1 MSAQNGQT
9 SALLASRQESRFAKV
24 QRSIIDTRT
33 RIDQSMEHR
42 KEGVIAL
49 PPVRATANPDHQQ
62 ENKQLSPLSKWQIQR
77 CSSPSAGFCQ
87 EELVN
92 DWLERNHIRVVQ
104 RLPKMDPTVLTS
116 RGTDVSKYFSFI
128 HPPPFSI
135 KVLSAEDKRSGE
147 NTQRRTAHPE
157 LTSPCPRLLRSQRS
171 DRDAFALNPVIRVGG
186 GYRRLSWKVLD
197 VLPSIGQYDPDFS
210 PGYWCTSCNARLL
223 VTEKVTNSRGKIRT
237 ILATPKRCHKCGTP
251 TMDYQALTG
260 NDLHESVLDTL
271 SRRDSRFIVDHRHF
285 NNARESR
292 SSPKNNARVSPV
304 SSSLDWHDDM
314 ESFRLHMS
322 RQSQIDDELEARYQ
336 VSQIPRSESGDS
348 VFITEPGADIAKIS
362 EPRDVRRAWD
372 DGSDRAEVMKEYE
385 DRSGEWG
392 DAEQTGSC
400 WSDITDRDDDLLSD
414 FEMIEDYDPESGFTV
429 RLRRKTFGETP
440 KASDLIQ
447 GNQDVKG
454 VGRKSKEQRTE
465 IKERKHGHYEEKF
478 ARKEKATS
486 KPKRKR
492 KTSKQIPVDQKTNKP
507 SRSDEVVGDEEEI
520 VNVEQKGTIRDNEV
534 KKYKTSLPRMDS
546 FYTVGLDRRDLVFS
560 SEPVIEVS
568 DEDDFIIN
576 PETRVS
582 GYSLSDPEFIA
593 ANWSS
598 VPRRSGLERRPS
610 KPSPSDQE
618 FEEYSSSM
626 TISPRQQDGYLADS
640 EENADLS
647 SLQAQ
652 IQQAR
657 DEARKNQRKKE
668 ELKEMTRK
676 ESKGRREIVAERS
689 DSRRLSGEGGLNK
702 TPVTNGDWDSDWDS
716 DFSLHVHPLSEP
728 SMSSSEEDHW
738 QQSGKRKTSKTEKQ
752 ERLRK
757 ESDKTVSNAARRKE
771 SRLVDTDQHKG
782 TLKGDAGREEI
793 QQGTAGEIP
802 VRQRKSSRKMI
813 VKPIP
818 KIGSGSESDDI
829 TPRQRM
835 RVPRDEDDLS
845 ESDLIYFTQQFQA
858 PRSRESHGRSTTEDG
873 PVRCR
878 GIDCYRCGAHIS
890 ECQGLC
896 AKCGTMCQ
904 RPGGPCSACRD
915 ICENC
920 NKPRYKC
927 TSACRRL
934 KISEDIEVE
943 EEDGNV
949 GSDDFDGEPTFEQN
963 RKRSL
968 IENSRPEDSSAEK
981 DELYLRR
988 SQSEHAEEINIADQS
1003 QNMQTRR
1010 KERKSRGPPTE
1021 RKKKALNN
1029 VKRVRT
1035 KRNQMFLQVD
1045 EENDLEKEIE
1055 TEMDEEPEA
1064 QEEEDPELSEPLA
1077 KENVPSKP
1085 EPSVYSSNSIR
1096 KAKPSKKVISRTVVY
1111 KEREK
1116 PSKTKPKEAEEEP
1129 EEEDNGSKNDSVVVS
1144 QTPFEETEEIAE
1156 EGPVTVSEETGKD
1169 ELSTE
1174 PRTGEETV
1182 PNRNDSNKDEV
1193 KTDLEETKR
1202 TETKENEEKEK
1213 EMKEKEKKEQERKK
1227 QVVPKVRGVMRVN
1240 AAFKERAE
1248 LAKRLKMVLKEAISD
1263 VIGQADIKTRKDS
1276 TIDYIAQYRLVNRS
1290 HLEMYGRAFTLE
1302 DEDEDGL
1309 ISYEQMLLAL
1319 EGVPSVAGMSRKQLM
1334 FVLQVLELFPGSRI
1348 TFKMF
1353 SVTTALCEKVMT
1365 LDEFVRQLVEEIDL
1379 FELECKLDMF
1389 RKMFFVTGDYS
1400 VNFITADQLRIELKA
1415 GGLNQ
1420 QQENHVIGHILQSTQ
1435 AWEISFLDY
1444 MAYLPLFL
1452 SIHQNICDNALDM
1465 SRDKYRR
1472 HDTT

>member
-1 MSAQNGQT
+1 
-9 SALLASRQESRFAKV
+9 
-24 QRSIIDTRT
+24 
-33 RIDQSMEHR
+33 MEHR
-42 KEGVIAL
+42 KEGMIAL

-135 KVLSAEDKRSGE
+135 KVLSPEDKRSRE
-147 NTQRRTAHPE
+147 NTQRRTALPE

-210 PGYWCTSCNARLL
+210 PGYRCTSCNARLL
-223 VTEKVTNSRGKIRT
+223 VTEKITNSRGKIRT

-271 SRRDSRFIVDHRHF
+271 SRRDTRFIVDHRHF
-285 NNARESR
+285 NNAREPR
-292 SSPKNNARVSPV
+292 SSPKDNARVSPV

-336 VSQIPRSESGDS
+336 VSQMPRSESGDS
-348 VFITEPGADIAKIS
+348 VFITEPGADIDKIS

-372 DGSDRAEVMKEYE
+372 DGSDRAEVTKEYE
-385 DRSGEWG
+385 DRM
-392 DAEQTGSC
+392 C
-400 WSDITDRDDDLLSD
+400 
-414 FEMIEDYDPESGFTV
+414 
-429 RLRRKTFGETP
+429 LRRKTFGETAKP
-440 KASDLIQ
+440 SDLIQ
-447 GNQDVKG
+447 GNQDEKG

-507 SRSDEVVGDEEEI
+507 SRSGEVVGDEEEI
-520 VNVEQKGTIRDNEV
+520 VNVEQKVTKADSAI

-582 GYSLSDPEFIA
+582 GDSLSDPEFIA
-593 ANWSS
+593 DSWSS
-598 VPRRSGLERRPS
+598 VSRRSGLERRPS
-610 KPSPSDQE
+610 KPSPSDQVP
-618 FEEYSSSM
+618 FFYSKDVNYFKD
-626 TISPRQQDGYLADS
+626 TAEPGG
-640 EENADLS
+640 
-647 SLQAQ
+647 
-652 IQQAR
+652 
-657 DEARKNQRKKE
+657 KKPT
-668 ELKEMTRK
+668 L
-676 ESKGRREIVAERS
+676 VAERS
-689 DSRRLSGEGGLNK
+689 DSRRLSGEDGLKK

-716 DFSLHVHPLSEP
+716 DFSLHVHPLSEL

-738 QQSGKRKTSKTEKQ
+738 QKGGEGKTSKTGKQ

-782 TLKGDAGREEI
+782 TLKGGTGRDEI
-793 QQGTAGEIP
+793 SQGSAGETP
-802 VRQRKSSRKMI
+802 VRQRKSSKKTI

-818 KIGSGSESDDI
+818 TIGSGSESDDI

-858 PRSRESHGRSTTEDG
+858 PRSRESHGRNTTEEG
-873 PVRCR
+873 PLRCR

-934 KISEDIEVE
+934 KITEDIEVE

-949 GSDDFDGEPTFEQN
+949 GSDV
-963 RKRSL
+963 SL
-968 IENSRPEDSSAEK
+968 PSFIENSRPEDSSAEK

-988 SQSEHAEEINIADQS
+988 SQSEHAEEISITDQVW
-1003 QNMQTRR
+1003 RLL
-1010 KERKSRGPPTE
+1010 KERKNRGPPTE
-1021 RKKKALNN
+1021 RKKKDLNN
-1029 VKRVRT
+1029 VKRVRA
-1035 KRNQMFLQVD
+1035 KINQMSLNVD
-1045 EENDLEKEIE
+1045 EENNLEKEIE

-1064 QEEEDPELSEPLA
+1064 EEEKDPELFEPLA
-1077 KENVPSKP
+1077 KEDVPSKP
-1085 EPSVYSSNSIR
+1085 EPSAYSSSSIR

-1111 KEREK
+1111 KERDK
-1116 PSKTKPKEAEEEP
+1116 PSKTKPKGAEEEP
-1129 EEEDNGSKNDSVVVS
+1129 DEEDNGSKNGSVVVS
-1144 QTPFEETEEIAE
+1144 QSPFEETEEITE
-1156 EGPVTVSEETGKD
+1156 ERPVTVSEETGKG

-1193 KTDLEETKR
+1193 KTELEETKW
-1202 TETKENEEKEK
+1202 TETNENVEKEK
-1213 EMKEKEKKEQERKK
+1213 EMKEKEKKEEERKK

-1248 LAKRLKMVLKEAISD
+1248 LAKRLKSVLKDAISD

-1334 FVLQVLELFPGSRI
+1334 FVLQVLDLFPGSRI

-1379 FELECKLDMF
+1379 YELECKLDMF